1 MSDITKETQELMNV
15 LEKAFYAQEEIGV
28 ANQVQDN
35 FLYKKEKEIL
45 VLEGDFNIRL
55 IAEHIIKEFGTD

>member
-1 MSDITKETQELMNV
+1 MPDITKETQELMNV
-15 LEKAFYAQEEIGV
+15 LEKAF
-28 ANQVQDN
+28 QDQCN
-35 FLYKKEKEIL
+35 EYLSDKRVGRLQKEIL